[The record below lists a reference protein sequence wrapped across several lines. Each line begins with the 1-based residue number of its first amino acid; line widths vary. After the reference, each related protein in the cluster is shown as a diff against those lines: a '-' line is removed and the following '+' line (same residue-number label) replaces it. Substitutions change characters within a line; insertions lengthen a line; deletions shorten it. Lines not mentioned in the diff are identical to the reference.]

1 MEEYSGTPSH
11 VLHPE
16 SAPSGKRLGV
26 TRLMVNRGVGP
37 LCSGVPPEASLDGQR
52 DSISIFGQCD
62 SVSSKIAGSHE
73 CGAPQ
78 NMT

>member
-26 TRLMVNRGVGP
+26 TRLRVNRGVGP
-37 LCSGVPPEASLDGQR
+37 LCSGVPLKPHWTVSVTAFL
-52 DSISIFGQCD
+52 FLD
-62 SVSSKIAGSHE
+62 SVTLSPPRLQAVMSVVFRR
-73 CGAPQ
+73 
-78 NMT
+78 T